1 MDSIRKA
8 AADGPENF
16 GIAGQVV
23 NAGLRELQ
31 PGVIRPSQ
39 NNLPLTWSLS
49 AAMA

>member
-8 AADGPENF
+8 AADQPENF

-23 NAGLRELQ
+23 TAGLRGLQ

-39 NNLPLTWSLS
+39 NNLSLARSLS
-49 AAMA
+49 ATMA